1 MHFCSFLTQK
11 KYSLFLHIVYGWVA
25 CKVVKKGLRRDD
37 GEGKHMLAFPPHF
50 PESFVEK
57 KRFTEPCAELGNSA
71 IAEELGGKAEQKT
84 EQTKKQ

>member
-1 MHFCSFLTQK
+1 M
-11 KYSLFLHIVYGWVA
+11 
-25 CKVVKKGLRRDD
+25 VKKGLRRDD

-71 IAEELGGKAEQKT
+71 IAEELDGKAEQKT
-84 EQTKKQ
+84 EQTRNISTFRMKSKLPTPWATTPT